1 MYSAQHGESADMQ
14 HDPLESG
21 HDLDLRSSLVFDLFG
36 SNYASF
42 EAGRRD
48 KHDGDNVFL
57 HTFIMLDFILS

>member
-1 MYSAQHGESADMQ
+1 MYSAQHGESVDMQ

-21 HDLDLRSSLVFDLFG
+21 DDLDLRSSLVFDLFG

-48 KHDGDNVFL
+48 EHDGDNVFCI
-57 HTFIMLDFILS
+57 HLSC